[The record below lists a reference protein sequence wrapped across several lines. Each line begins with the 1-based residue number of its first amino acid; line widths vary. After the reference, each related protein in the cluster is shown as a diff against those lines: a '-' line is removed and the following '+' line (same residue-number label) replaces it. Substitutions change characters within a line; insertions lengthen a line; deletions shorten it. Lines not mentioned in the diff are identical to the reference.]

1 MIHLLIHLFS
11 QFHYG
16 RSQLPLEA
24 SVFPLAVRS
33 PYLNCW
39 GSPNFIDT
47 NGGRSKF
54 DPVVLVRVN
63 NETFLFVGDVFEPN
77 RTIPLVNLTS
87 GVISPTQTMFIA
99 EAGPMQINL
108 TFLNPIE
115 PGDWVKQSIPLS
127 YVSLTAK
134 SLDGAAHAVQVYLDI
149 SPEWNQSQ
157 EIYWVDTVGGDGVV
171 GYIVLRQDPTLP
183 VDELS
188 VRTEWGI
195 LYNVMK
201 EGDNITRKHG
211 DGSVTRLEFLKNGVL
226 ADSDVTLDPD
236 HFNPDSTIFAMSR
249 DLGAIQLMQDPIVWV
264 IGYTTNPVINYT
276 DISGTPQKRSFFYK
290 TQYPNDDGTLI
301 YDFMNDFA
309 NASSRAQKLDQRILQ
324 DAAPISGLYGYLVS
338 FATAQV
344 YGNTLLTVATDS
356 SGEFNKSD
364 VMAFITLAGGRV
376 NPVEKMYFAF
386 PAFMYIDPDLG
397 GLLLEP
403 LFRLQGS
410 PKYTN
415 PYAAQDLG
423 ASWNRRDLI
432 QGIDYREYKGT
443 KTGNM
448 LIMTY
453 AHARASGNRGLISR
467 YYDLL
472 TSWADFLSNS
482 TLFIHDQYSGDGLST
497 DNQTGLAI
505 KGIIAIKAMS
515 QMSLSVNM
523 TTDFEKYS
531 GTSSRLYAQW
541 KSLALTDDKHLLE
554 VYGDMKW
561 SSLGYD
567 LFPDL
572 WLNTSVVES
581 SVGVCY
587 SAFLDTG
594 PITRLHFGIVLTSMD
609 LGWARHPWW
618 NLFMAAMTP
627 NQDLRTNLISM
638 SVNDTAFPIT
648 PE

>member
-1 MIHLLIHLFS
+1 MIHLLIYLFS

-16 RSQLPLEA
+16 RTQQPLEA

-39 GSPNFIDT
+39 GSPDFIDA
-47 NGGRSKF
+47 NGGRTASKF

-63 NETFLFVGDVFEPN
+63 NETFLFVGYVSEPN

-87 GVISPTQTMFIA
+87 GVILPTQTMFTA

-127 YVSLTAK
+127 YISLTAK

-149 SPEWNQSQ
+149 SPGWNQSQ
-157 EIYWVDTVGGDGVV
+157 EIYWVHTIIGGRGSI
-171 GYIVLRQDPTLP
+171 GYIVQRQNPTLP
-183 VDELS
+183 ADKLTDLTV
-188 VRTEWGI
+188 WGT

-201 EGDNITRKHG
+201 EGDNITRQHG
-211 DGSVTRLEFLKNGVL
+211 DGSVTRLLFLKNGVL
-226 ADSDVTLDPD
+226 ADSEGVTLDHPSP
-236 HFNPDSTIFAMSR
+236 NSTVFAVSR
-249 DLGAIQLMQDPIVWV
+249 DLGTIQVTQGPIVWV
-264 IGYTTNPVINYT
+264 IGYTTDPVINYT
-276 DISGTPQKRSFFYK
+276 DLSGTPPQKRSFFYK
-290 TQYPNDDGTLI
+290 TQYPRDGTLI
-301 YDFMNDFA
+301 SDFMNDFA
-309 NASSRAQKLDQRILQ
+309 NASSRAQKLDQKILQ
-324 DAAPISGLYGYLVS
+324 DAAPISGLYGDLVS
-338 FATAQV
+338 RATAQV
-344 YGNTLLTVATDS
+344 YGNTLLTVAADS
-356 SGEFNKSD
+356 SGELNKSD
-364 VMAFITLAGGRV
+364 VMAFMTFVGGRVRV

-403 LFRLQGS
+403 LFRLQAS

-423 ASWNRRDLI
+423 TSYPDVSISNSPHNR
-432 QGIDYREYKGT
+432 GVEE
-443 KTGNM
+443 TGNM

-472 TSWADFLSNS
+472 TSWADYLSNS
-482 TLFIHDQYSGDGLST
+482 TLFIHDQYSANGSST

-523 TTDFEKYS
+523 TTDFEKYTS
-531 GTSSRLYAQW
+531 TSSHLYAQW
-541 KSLALTDDKHLLE
+541 RSLALTDDKHLLK
-554 VYGDMKW
+554 VYGDMKS
-561 SSLGYD
+561 SSLGHD

-587 SAFLDTG
+587 FCL
-594 PITRLHFGIVLTSMD
+594 P
-609 LGWARHPWW
+609 
-618 NLFMAAMTP
+618 
-627 NQDLRTNLISM
+627 
-638 SVNDTAFPIT
+638 
-648 PE
+648 